1 MKQAAIALTLA
12 AVLAAPAWSSGSGL
26 ILERGKILYS
36 NETVKTVDANVYT
49 ATFVGVAYNQEVY
62 VCEIVTQLAEVR
74 CILLEDKGVFQKE
87 D

>member
-1 MKQAAIALTLA
+1 MKRILTALTLSA
-12 AVLAAPAWSSGSGL
+12 ALASPAWSSGSGI
-26 ILERGKILYS
+26 ILERGNILYS
-36 NETVKTVDANVYT
+36 KETMKTVDANLYT
-49 ATFVGVAYNQEVY
+49 ATFVGVAYNQQVY